1 VVTTLYATTLTIA
14 NVSLPKIQGAMSATP
29 DQIAW
34 VISANLIAT
43 AVTIPMAG
51 WLSARF
57 GRKRTMLY
65 GVGGFVLSS
74 LLCGLSTS
82 LEELIFWRVVQSACG
97 SPLVPV
103 SQSVV
108 LDQFPGR
115 SRGPAIA
122 FYGLGVGLGPTVAP
136 LLGGYVSEEWSWSWV
151 FFILVP
157 LGVLAFLGIALFVRD
172 ADRGN
177 RAARLDWTGFL
188 SLAVAVACIQ
198 LVLDRGMRNDWLA
211 SFEIVAELFVAGAA
225 LWVFLVH
232 SLTAKRPFLDLR
244 LFTDRNFT
252 LGMMIS
258 LIFGMLFI
266 TPTVMLPTAL
276 QQLHG
281 VPDFAIGMMI
291 AVRGSGTAITQI
303 MMLFLSA
310 RIDPRLLMLLGFGAH
325 TVAGLAMA
333 TLDINLTL
341 FDVALIS
348 FVQGLGVGLL
358 WTPIT
363 LVLFSNLP
371 MAKSAEAAGMFHFI
385 RSVGSS
391 FFVSASFV
399 VVFYTGNINYA
410 ELVSNLSAFSEALRL
425 PWVKGSWDHE
435 SVRGLAQL
443 SGETMRQ
450 AVMIGFVNSFQLFT
464 WISLAVYPLI
474 LLIKWPPRPTS

>member
-1 VVTTLYATTLTIA
+1 MVTTLYATTLTIA

-51 WLSARF
+51 WLSARL
-57 GRKRTMLY
+57 GRKRAMLY
-65 GVGGFVLSS
+65 GVGGFALSS
-74 LLCGLSTS
+74 LMCGLSTS

-97 SPLVPV
+97 SPLVPI

-136 LLGGYVSEEWSWSWV
+136 LLGGYVSEAWSWSWV

-177 RAARLDWTGFL
+177 RAARLDWIGFL

-211 SFEIVAELFVAGAA
+211 SFEIVAELFIAA
-225 LWVFLVH
+225 MAFWIFLVH
-232 SLTAKRPFLDLR
+232 SLTAERPFLDLR
-244 LFTDRNFT
+244 LFTDRNFA
-252 LGMMIS
+252 LGMLIG

-281 VPDFAIGMMI
+281 VPDFSIGMMI
-291 AVRGSGTAITQI
+291 AVRGV
-303 MMLFLSA
+303 LS
-310 RIDPRLLMLLGFGAH
+310 D
-325 TVAGLAMA
+325 
-333 TLDINLTL
+333 
-341 FDVALIS
+341 S
-348 FVQGLGVGLL
+348 
-358 WTPIT
+358 
-363 LVLFSNLP
+363 
-371 MAKSAEAAGMFHFI
+371 AKSA
-385 RSVGSS
+385 
-391 FFVSASFV
+391 
-399 VVFYTGNINYA
+399 
-410 ELVSNLSAFSEALRL
+410 
-425 PWVKGSWDHE
+425 
-435 SVRGLAQL
+435 
-443 SGETMRQ
+443 
-450 AVMIGFVNSFQLFT
+450 
-464 WISLAVYPLI
+464 
-474 LLIKWPPRPTS
+474 